1 MTSLFNYLPGKSDPK
16 NPYNW
21 LPLWIHH
28 FDTAGIMTYLVN
40 DWLPDEI
47 RSHIS
52 ARITNGT
59 TFEQLC
65 RFLSLTHDI
74 GKATPL
80 FTCRICRNLPEKR
93 DLLYRLGLLPPPEYK
108 FPNEAAFR
116 HSIAGEAI
124 LRKNGVPDGIASIV
138 GAHHGKPR
146 SLKDNR
152 YFSRELV
159 TNFVN
164 YYGRQGEDSEQGK
177 AWKKMRADWLEFALE
192 RSGYES
198 TAMIPELDMA
208 SQFVLSGLLI
218 MADWIAS
225 NTVYFPLIPLSEN
238 GSESVYCS
246 ERTEQAWEK
255 LNLPSPWE
263 SMLYYIDTPTFEGE
277 FGFAPN
283 PVQRSVIDAIS
294 GSSDPGICII
304 EAPMGCGK
312 TEAALAAAELMAAKK
327 GCGGIFFG
335 LPTQATANGIFP
347 RLLNWAE
354 KESEDTVHSIRLA
367 HGMAEL
373 NEDYR
378 ALFTGDFIN
387 DDESSVV
394 NETSAVTVH
403 QWFSGRKQALLADFV
418 IGTVDQLLIAALKQ
432 KHVMLR
438 HLGLA
443 GKVVI
448 IDECHAYDAY
458 MNRYLDRALMWL
470 GVYGVPVI
478 LLSATLP
485 INRRSELISAY
496 LMKKAQKT
504 NAVSEDWR
512 TSMSYP
518 LITWTDGET
527 VRQLIPDAKPKNH
540 NVDFKKLSDK
550 DIASYLSERL
560 SDGGCAGVI
569 VNTVRRSQDIARVLK
584 EKLPDCEI
592 ILIHASF
599 VAPDRASKEDIIRK
613 RLGKNSKPDER
624 DRLIIVG
631 TQVLEQSL
639 DIDFDIMI
647 SDLCPMDLLLQR
659 VGRLHRHERSRPD
672 KLNSAVC
679 ALLGADGELEPGSR
693 KIYSEWILL
702 RTMKLLP
709 DLVGMPESIPELVQA
724 AYSEPSHAEISDRA
738 LASAYQ
744 AYQDSIKIKESKAT
758 CFLLKKPEQ
767 KISKSLN
774 IVNLLNSDFPDDEKQ
789 GEAAVRDIQP
799 NITVLLMV
807 RRSDGL
813 IGFLPGQD
821 AQPLSPGHVPSDE
834 EARHVAVQKIALPY
848 IFALGDQYD
857 KTVKSL
863 EKANI
868 AELSEWQRS
877 GWLRGELILLLS
889 EELRCELCGF
899 ELEYSPDYGLTYKKM
914 EGDKNG

>member
-1 MTSLFNYLPGKSDPK
+1 MTTLFNFLPGKSDPG
-16 NPYNW
+16 NPNSW
-21 LPLWIHH
+21 LPLWMHN
-28 FDTAGIMTYLVN
+28 FDTAGIMAHLIN

-47 RSHIS
+47 CGHIS
-52 ARITNGT
+52 AQITNGT

-80 FTCRICRNLPEKR
+80 FACRICRSLPEIR

-108 FPNEAAFR
+108 FPNEAASP

-124 LRKNGVPDGIASIV
+124 LRKYGVPNGIASIV

-146 SLKDNR
+146 SLNNNQH
-152 YFSRELV
+152 FSRELV

-164 YYGRQGEDSEQGK
+164 YYGNQGEDSEQGQ
-177 AWKKMRADWLEFALE
+177 AWKKLRFEWFELALKK
-192 RSGYES
+192 SGYES
-198 TAMIPELDMA
+198 AEMIPELDMA

-238 GSESVYCS
+238 GSESDYYP
-246 ERTEQAWEK
+246 ERAERAWEK
-255 LNLPSPWE
+255 LDLPSPWE
-263 SMLYYIDTPTFEGE
+263 SGLYFIDDQNFESE

-294 GSSDPGICII
+294 GSADPGICMI

-354 KESEDTVHSIRLA
+354 RESEDTVHSIRLA

-378 ALFTGDFIN
+378 ALFTGDSHN
-387 DDESSVV
+387 DDESG
-394 NETSAVTVH
+394 AVTVH

-418 IGTVDQLLIAALKQ
+418 IGTVDQLLMAALKQ

-458 MNRYLDRALMWL
+458 MNRYLERALMWL
-470 GVYGVPVI
+470 GAYGVPVI

-485 INRRSELISAY
+485 ISRRSELIDAY
-496 LMKKAQKT
+496 LGRKAQKSPIS
-504 NAVSEDWR
+504 VEDWR
-512 TSMSYP
+512 SSMGYP
-518 LITWTDGET
+518 LITWTDGGI
-527 VRQLIPDAKPKNH
+527 VRQTIPDAGTINH
-540 NVDFKKLSDK
+540 KVEFKKLSEE
-550 DIASYLSERL
+550 DIASYLVEKL

-569 VNTVRRSQDIARVLK
+569 ANTVRRSQDIALTLR

-592 ILIHASF
+592 ILIHSSF
-599 VAPDRASKEDIIRK
+599 AAPDRASKEDIIRK
-613 RLGKNSKPDER
+613 RLGRTSKPDER

-647 SDLCPMDLLLQR
+647 TDLCPMDLLLQR
-659 VGRLHRHERSRPD
+659 VGRLHRHERLRPD

-693 KIYSEWILL
+693 KVYSEWLL
-702 RTMKLLP
+702 MRTRKLLP
-709 DLVGMPESIPELVQA
+709 DFAFIPESIPALVQA
-724 AYSEPSHAEISDRA
+724 AYSEPSEEEENDLSLAEA
-738 LASAYQ
+738 LQ
-744 AYQDSIKIKESKAT
+744 AHRDMIAIKECRAGI
-758 CFLLKKPEQ
+758 FLIAKPER
-767 KISKSLN
+767 KINKFHTIAGILDTD
-774 IVNLLNSDFPDDEKQ
+774 LTDDEKQ
-789 GEAAVRDIQP
+789 GEAAVRDIKP
-799 NITVLLMV
+799 NINVLLMV
-807 RRSDGL
+807 RRTDGL

-834 EARHVAVQKIALPY
+834 EARRIAVQKIALPY
-848 IFALGDQYD
+848 IFALGDNYD
-857 KTVKSL
+857 KTVNSL
-863 EKANI
+863 EKINI
-868 AELSEWQRS
+868 AELSEWQKS
-877 GWLRGELILLLS
+877 GWLRGELILLLN

-914 EGDKNG
+914 EGDNNG

>member
-1 MTSLFNYLPGKSDPK
+1 MTTLFNFLPGKSDPG
-16 NPYNW
+16 NPNSW
-21 LPLWIHH
+21 LPLWMHN
-28 FDTAGIMTYLVN
+28 FDTAGIMTHIVN

-47 RSHIS
+47 CSHIS
-52 ARITNGT
+52 AQITNGT

-80 FTCRICRNLPEKR
+80 FACRICRSLPEIC
-93 DLLYRLGLLPPPEYK
+93 DLLYRLGLLPPSEYK
-108 FPNEAAFR
+108 FPNEAASP

-124 LRKNGVPDGIASIV
+124 LRKYGVPNGIASIV

-146 SLKDNR
+146 SLNNNQ

-164 YYGRQGEDSEQGK
+164 YYGNQGEDSEQGQI
-177 AWKKMRADWLEFALE
+177 WKKIRSEWFELALE

-198 TAMIPELDMA
+198 AVMIPELDTA

-225 NTVYFPLIPLSEN
+225 NTAYFPLIPLSEN
-238 GSESVYCS
+238 GNESDYYP

-255 LNLPSPWE
+255 LNLPSPWKSE
-263 SMLYYIDTPTFEGE
+263 LYFIDDHTFESE

-294 GSSDPGICII
+294 GSADPGICII

-354 KESEDTVHSIRLA
+354 GESEDTVHSIRLA

-378 ALFTGDFIN
+378 ALFTGDSIN
-387 DDESSVV
+387 DDESG
-394 NETSAVTVH
+394 AVTVH

-418 IGTVDQLLIAALKQ
+418 IGTVDQLLMAALKQ

-458 MNRYLDRALMWL
+458 MKRYLERALMWL
-470 GVYGVPVI
+470 GAYGVPVI

-485 INRRSELISAY
+485 ISRRSELIDAY
-496 LMKKAQKT
+496 HGRKAQKS
-504 NAVSEDWR
+504 AISAEDWR
-512 TSMSYP
+512 SSMGYP
-518 LITWTDGET
+518 LITWTDGKT
-527 VRQLIPDAKPKNH
+527 VNQTIPEAMTRKYR
-540 NVDFKKLSDK
+540 VGFEKLNDD

-569 VNTVRRSQDIARVLK
+569 VNTVRRSQEIAQTLG
-584 EKLPDCEI
+584 EKLADCEI
-592 ILIHASF
+592 ILIHSSF
-599 VAPDRASKEDIIRK
+599 AAPDRASKEDIIRK
-613 RLGKNSKPDER
+613 RLGRISKPDER

-647 SDLCPMDLLLQR
+647 TDLCPMDLLLQR

-693 KIYSEWILL
+693 KVYPEWLLL
-702 RTMKLLP
+702 RTKRLLP
-709 DLVGMPESIPELVQA
+709 DFAVMPESIPELVQT
-724 AYSEPSHAEISDRA
+724 AYSEPSPKEESDQTLA
-738 LASAYQ
+738 LAYQ
-744 AYQDSIKIKESKAT
+744 IYQDIIKTKESKAD
-758 CFLLKKPEQ
+758 CFLLKKPER
-767 KISKSLN
+767 KISK
-774 IVNLLNSDFPDDEKQ
+774 LNSIAGLLDSDFSDDEKQ
-789 GEAAVRDIQP
+789 GEAAVRDIKP
-799 NITVLLMV
+799 NINVLLMV
-807 RRSDGL
+807 RRSDSL

-834 EARHVAVQKIALPY
+834 EARRIAVQKIALPF
-848 IFALGDQYD
+848 IFALGDNYD
-857 KTVKSL
+857 KTVDSL
-863 EKANI
+863 EKINI
-868 AELSEWQRS
+868 AELSEWQKS
-877 GWLRGELILLLS
+877 GWLRGELILLLN

-914 EGDKNG
+914 EGDNNG

>member
-1 MTSLFNYLPGKSDPK
+1 MTTLFNYLPGKSDSE
-16 NPYNW
+16 NPNNW
-21 LPLWIHH
+21 LPLWMHS
-28 FDTAGIMTYLVN
+28 FDTAGIMTHIVN

-47 RSHIS
+47 RYHIS
-52 ARITNGT
+52 AQITNGT

-80 FTCRICRNLPEKR
+80 FACRICHSFPEMR
-93 DLLYRLGLLPPPEYK
+93 DLLYKLGLLPPPEYK
-108 FPNEAAFR
+108 FPNGDASP

-124 LRKNGVPDGIASIV
+124 LRKYGVPNGIASIV

-146 SLKDNR
+146 SSNINQP
-152 YFSRELV
+152 FSRELV
-159 TNFVN
+159 THFVN
-164 YYGRQGEDSEQGK
+164 YYGNQGEDSEQGRL
-177 AWKKMRADWLEFALE
+177 WKRIRSEWFELALD
-192 RSGYES
+192 RSGYGS
-198 TAMIPELDMA
+198 ATMIPELDTA

-225 NTVYFPLIPLSEN
+225 NTAYFPLIPLSEN
-238 GSESVYCS
+238 GSESDYDP
-246 ERTEQAWEK
+246 ERTERAWEK
-255 LNLPSPWE
+255 LNLPPPWE
-263 SMLYYIDTPTFEGE
+263 SMRYYIDAHTFEGE

-283 PVQRSVIDAIS
+283 SVQQSVIDAIS
-294 GSSDPGICII
+294 GSVDPGICII

-347 RLLNWAE
+347 RLMNWAE
-354 KESEDTVHSIRLA
+354 KESEDTIHSIRLA

-378 ALFTGDFIN
+378 ALFSGDSIN
-387 DDESSVV
+387 DDESG
-394 NETSAVTVH
+394 TVTIH
-403 QWFSGRKQALLADFV
+403 QWFNGRKQALLADFV
-418 IGTVDQLLIAALKQ
+418 IGTVDQLLMAALKQ

-470 GVYGVPVI
+470 GAYGAPVI

-485 INRRSELISAY
+485 ICRRSELIDAY
-496 LMKKAQKT
+496 LRGKAQKSVIS
-504 NAVSEDWR
+504 AEAWR
-512 TSMSYP
+512 SNIGYP

-527 VRQLIPDAKPKNH
+527 VNQTIPEAMTRKCR
-540 NVDFKKLSDK
+540 VGFEKLNDD
-550 DIASYLSERL
+550 DIASYLSEKL
-560 SDGGCAGVI
+560 SDGGCAGII
-569 VNTVRRSQDIARVLK
+569 VNTVRRSQEIAKTLG
-584 EKLPDCEI
+584 EKLSDCEI
-592 ILIHASF
+592 ILIHSSF
-599 VAPDRASKEDIIRK
+599 AAPDRASKEDIIRK
-613 RLGKNSKPDER
+613 RLGKASKPEER
-624 DRLIIVG
+624 KRLIIVG

-647 SDLCPMDLLLQR
+647 TDLCPMDLLLQR

-679 ALLGADGELEPGSR
+679 ALLGADGELKPGSR
-693 KIYSEWILL
+693 KVYSEWLLL
-702 RTMKLLP
+702 RTRKLLP
-709 DLVGMPESIPELVQA
+709 DFAVMPESIPALVQA
-724 AYSEPSHAEISDRA
+724 AYSEPSPEEESDPA
-738 LASAYQ
+738 LSAAYQ
-744 AYQDSIKIKESKAT
+744 MHQNNIKIKESKADS
-758 CFLLKKPEQ
+758 FLIKIPER
-767 KISKSLN
+767 KISKHNSL
-774 IVNLLNSDFPDDEKQ
+774 VGLLGTDFSGDEKQ
-789 GEAAVRDIQP
+789 GEAAVRDIRP

-848 IFALGDQYD
+848 IFALGDRYD
-857 KTVKSL
+857 KTVNLL

-868 AELSEWQRS
+868 AELSEWQKS
-877 GWLRGELILLLS
+877 GWLRGELILLLN

-899 ELEYSPDYGLTYKKM
+899 ELAYSPDDGLTYKEM
-914 EGDKNG
+914 EEDHNG